1 MTHNSKC
8 LIYMIRVTGTGLG
21 IQLAKKE
28 YWIILTFLILLTGY
42 AVYEVYDELT
52 DLGQGESPLTV
63 WVEILI
69 VCSSLGF
76 VFYITRLLY
85 QNMLQQTQMR
95 QTLQQVRKQL
105 NSSNQR
111 LQQGKEAFRE
121 SVDWQLNEWQFT
133 QTQKEIAF
141 LLLKGLSAKE
151 IAGQRFVQEKTIRN
165 HLSAIYE
172 KSGMPGKHVFCA
184 WFFEGLL

>member
-1 MTHNSKC
+1 M
-8 LIYMIRVTGTGLG
+8 VG
-21 IQLAKKE
+21 IASIKPSAHFTKKE
-28 YWIILTFLILLTGY
+28 YWIILAFLILLTAY
-42 AVYEVYDELT
+42 AAYEVYDELT

-63 WVEILI
+63 WMEILI
-69 VCSSLGF
+69 VTASLGF

-85 QNMLQQTQMR
+85 KNMIHQARMK
-95 QTLQQVRKQL
+95 QTLEQVRQQL
-105 NSSNQR
+105 HSSNQR

-121 SVDWQLNEWQFT
+121 TVEWQLNEWQFT

-141 LLLKGLSAKE
+141 LLLKGMSAKE
-151 IAGQRFVQEKTIRN
+151 IADERFVQEKTIRN

>member
-1 MTHNSKC
+1 
-8 LIYMIRVTGTGLG
+8 MIF
-21 IQLAKKE
+21 IENIKPSSQFSKKE
-28 YWIILTFLILLTGY
+28 YWVILVFLVLLTAY
-42 AVYEVYDELT
+42 AAYEVYDELT

-63 WVEILI
+63 WMEILI
-69 VCSSLGF
+69 VSASLGF

-85 QNMLQQTQMR
+85 KNMIQQARMK
-95 QTLQQVRKQL
+95 QTLQQVRQQL
-105 NSSNQR
+105 HSSNQR

-121 SVDWQLNEWQFT
+121 TVEWQLNEWQFT
-133 QTQKEIAF
+133 QTQKEVAF

-151 IAGQRFVQEKTIRN
+151 IADERFVQEKTIRN

>member
-1 MTHNSKC
+1 MIIIASSKPSN
-8 LIYMIRVTGTGLG
+8 
-21 IQLAKKE
+21 QLAKKE
-28 YWIILTFLILLTGY
+28 YSIILAFLILLTGY

-69 VCSSLGF
+69 VCASLGF

-85 QNMLQQTQMR
+85 QNMIQQAQMK
-95 QTLQQVRKQL
+95 QTLQQVRQQL
-105 NSSNQR
+105 HSSNQR

-121 SVDWQLNEWQFT
+121 SVDWQLNEWKFT
-133 QTQKEIAF
+133 QAQKDIAF
-141 LLLKGLSAKE
+141 LLLKGLTAKE
-151 IAGQRFVQEKTIRN
+151 IADQRFVQEKTIRN